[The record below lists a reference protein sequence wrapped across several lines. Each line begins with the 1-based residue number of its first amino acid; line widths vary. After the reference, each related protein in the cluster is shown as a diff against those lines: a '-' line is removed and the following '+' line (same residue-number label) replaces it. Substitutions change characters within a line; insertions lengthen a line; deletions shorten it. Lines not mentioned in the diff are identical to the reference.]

1 MLAQVRTC
9 LLCELNSSGDT
20 HISEIDGFEKRPN
33 PELTESKRRQHYATG
48 SRFWGN
54 PRNAVAPHRREVGPR
69 RVDGAAYLRAN
80 LVHLGTWE
88 NSLDLFFQDS
98 NDGTERL

>member
-1 MLAQVRTC
+1 M
-9 LLCELNSSGDT
+9 
-20 HISEIDGFEKRPN
+20 
-33 PELTESKRRQHYATG
+33 
-48 SRFWGN
+48 
-54 PRNAVAPHRREVGPR
+54 APHRREVGPR